1 MAGSVTVK
9 TERTAGKRTANTKG
23 PSKKSTRDDD
33 YGDADNSDDDGEGEG
48 LENTGSSQLQ
58 PSTEAKQTQ
67 QVFVDKLLGDA
78 KANARKVSNTL
89 DKAVNAIFDKVETD
103 CGTAALKVNEE
114 L

>member
-1 MAGSVTVK
+1 MAGSVTIK

-33 YGDADNSDDDGEGEG
+33 YGDADNSDEDGEG

-58 PSTEAKQTQ
+58 PFTEAKQTQ